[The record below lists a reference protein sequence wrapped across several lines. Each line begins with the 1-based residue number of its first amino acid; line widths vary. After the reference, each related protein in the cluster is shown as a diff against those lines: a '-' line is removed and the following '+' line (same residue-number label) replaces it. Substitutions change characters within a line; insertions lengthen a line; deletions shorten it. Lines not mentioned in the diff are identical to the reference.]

1 MKNFNFKNILPHAVA
16 VVLFLLIA
24 VVYCLPVFQ
33 GMVVSQHDMLGT
45 RGMTQQSIGF
55 FEKYGTYPLWTNSM
69 FGGMPTFQILFAAKY
84 NIGIFWMHSLFTLF
98 LPSPASLFFLSC
110 ICFYILSQV
119 LKLKPLV
126 GILGSLAYAFAS
138 YNAIITAVG
147 HVTKFATMGYAPLV
161 LAGIILLMQRR
172 YIWGFALTLISS
184 TLFFNQNHVQ
194 IVYYFMLLFV
204 CLGITFLIQTFKT
217 KDYKHLLNSAVLAFV
232 AIAISAG
239 SFAVILL
246 PTKEYA
252 KETMR
257 GGRSELTTGVKKE
270 NLSEGGLKKD
280 YAFQWSYGKEE
291 TFTFILP
298 NYAGS
303 SNDPAEFGEDS
314 KVIAALQESGLPN
327 DAINYFYRFM
337 SPYWGDQPNT
347 AGPVYLGAIICMLFI
362 AGLFVVRKKYLC
374 WLIPGTIIGIVLA
387 WGSNFAA
394 VNYFLFDHLPALN
407 KFRAPSMAMVL
418 PQFTFALIAALALQE
433 IFYGKLEQGIL
444 LKKLKYAAITCG
456 AVLAVLT
463 AVYFTSSFTNEKTRQ
478 AKKTITEQLAQSMSQ
493 GKPPTPDMTNQ
504 ANTLAGNFNKALIED
519 RKGLFGGDL
528 LRLYILLALGGGII
542 WLGSKKKINPVAAI
556 SLLALISFIDII
568 SVSSR
573 YLNKSKYATPED
585 YLSGFTPTAADNQI
599 KTDTGYFRVFDQA
612 GGDPF
617 QDSRTSYFHNSIGGY
632 SPAKLGLYNDLIEHQ
647 LSKGNMEVFNM
658 LNTKYFIVGGQNNQ
672 PVAQLNPGANGPGWF
687 VKAIKY
693 VNNADEEMMALDS
706 LHSRDTVVIDK
717 REQPKVTVAPQY
729 DSSPNIKLIKNLNDN
744 ITYQSNASSNQFA
757 VFSEIYYPNGW
768 KAFVDGKETPIVKVD
783 YALRGLNIPA
793 GNHTIKFV
801 FAPPSY
807 NLGSMLNLIAG
818 IISIIALIICVFLLW
833 RQKPTARRGGELYN
847 GH

>member
-1 MKNFNFKNILPHAVA
+1 MKNFNFKNILPHAIA
-16 VVLFLLIA
+16 VGLFLIIA

-45 RGMTQQSIGF
+45 RGMTQQSIEF

-84 NIGIFWMHSLFTLF
+84 NIGIGWMHSIFTLF

-110 ICFYILSQV
+110 ISFYILTQV
-119 LKLKPLV
+119 LKLKPWI
-126 GILGSLAYAFAS
+126 GILGALAYSYAS
-138 YNAIITAVG
+138 YNAIITMVG

-161 LAGIILLMQRR
+161 LAGIILLMQRK
-172 YIWGFALTLISS
+172 YIWGFALTLIST
-184 TLFFNQNHVQ
+184 TLFFAQNHVQ

-204 CLGITFLIQTFKT
+204 FLGISFLIEIIRR
-217 KDYKHLLNSAVLAFV
+217 KDYKHLITAAGLAFA

-257 GGRSELTTGVKKE
+257 GGRSELTLGVKKD

-298 NYAGS
+298 NYSGS
-303 SNDPAEFGEDS
+303 SNDPSEFGENS
-314 KVIAALQESGLPN
+314 KVITALQESGLPN
-327 DAINYFYRFM
+327 EGINYFYRFM

-362 AGLFVVRKKYLC
+362 AGLFLVPKKYLC
-374 WLIPGTIIGIVLA
+374 WLIPGTIIGMVLA

-418 PQFTFALIAALALQE
+418 PQFTFALVACLALQR
-433 IFYGKLEQGIL
+433 IFYGELAQNVL
-444 LKKLKYAAITCG
+444 FKKLKYAAISCG
-456 AVLAVLT
+456 AVLAILIG
-463 AVYFTSSFTNEKTRQ
+463 VYFTSSFTNEKTREI
-478 AKKTITEQLAQSMSQ
+478 KKSITEQLSQSMSQ
-493 GKPPTPDMTNQ
+493 GKPVTAEVSSQ
-504 ANTLAGNFNKALIED
+504 ANTMASNFNKALIED

-528 LRLYILLALGGGII
+528 LRLIILFALGGGIV
-542 WLGSKKKINPVAAI
+542 WLGAKKKMNPLAAI
-556 SLLALISFIDII
+556 SLLALISFIDLIT
-568 SVSSR
+568 VSSR
-573 YLNKSKYATPED
+573 YLNKSRYATPED
-585 YLSGFTPTAADNQI
+585 YLSGFNPTAADNQI
-599 KTDTGYFRVFDQA
+599 KADTGYFRVFDQA

-658 LNTKYFIVGGQNNQ
+658 LNTKYVIVPGQNNQ
-672 PVAQLNPGANGPGWF
+672 PMAQLNPGVNGPVWF
-687 VKAIKY
+687 VKALKY
-693 VNNADEEMMALDS
+693 VNSADEEMLALDS
-706 LHSRDTVVIDK
+706 LHSKDTAVLDK
-717 REQPKVTVAPQY
+717 REQSKVTGMPQY
-729 DSSPNIKLIKNLNDN
+729 DSSASIRLVKNLNDE
-744 ITYQSNASSNQFA
+744 ITYESKAAANQFA
-757 VFSEIYYPNGW
+757 VFSEVYYPNGW
-768 KAFVDGKETPIVKVD
+768 KAYIDGKEAPIIKVD

-793 GNHTIKFV
+793 GNHAIKFV

-807 NLGSMLNLIAG
+807 NTGNTVSLIAG
-818 IISIIALIICVFLLW
+818 IVSIIALLVCAFLLFM
-833 RQKPTARRGGELYN
+833 QYKKTARS
-847 GH
+847 